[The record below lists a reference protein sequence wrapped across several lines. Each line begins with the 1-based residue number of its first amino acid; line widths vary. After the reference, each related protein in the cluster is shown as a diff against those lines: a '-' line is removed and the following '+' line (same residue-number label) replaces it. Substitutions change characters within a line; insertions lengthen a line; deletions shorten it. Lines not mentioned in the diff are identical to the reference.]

1 MLIEELTDV
10 LARPKFAPLVGEVDR
25 ARFLSAVVAVSH
37 SVGDPAKIAALSRDP
52 DDDYLL
58 ALAVE
63 HRADWIVTGDRDL
76 LALTSPPASGDA
88 PRLSRSARGDNRNL
102 APHDGPPIVPL
113 AVASLPGRTPQDT
126 ASVLEQAPELN
137 LFNPA

>member
-1 MLIEELTDV
+1 MLVVLDAGVLVSAAITPGGVPSRVVAAAVVGRYEFLLCPMLIEELTDV

-76 LALTSPPASGDA
+76 LALTSPPVPAA
-88 PRLSRSARGDNRNL
+88 TPRAFLGL
-102 APHDGPPIVPL
+102 
-113 AVASLPGRTPQDT
+113 
-126 ASVLEQAPELN
+126 LEATTGT
-137 LFNPA
+137 